1 MLVLS
6 IKHGNSSVKKKQQ
19 KYRFGQQKWDKLTR
33 VFDPKSWGNSP
44 TMGEEPLKII
54 VNMFE

>member
-19 KYRFGQQKWDKLTR
+19 KYRFGQQKWDKLTMMR
-33 VFDPKSWGNSP
+33 VETPSHAGIHQQW
-44 TMGEEPLKII
+44 GEEP
-54 VNMFE
+54 